1 MRVMKDPETRRQE
14 IVATATQL
22 FEENGVAKTSMAA
35 IATRLQIAKG
45 LVYYYFE
52 SKNVLVEAV
61 LEQLTQNLNR
71 SLADIVAR
79 DELGFHEKL
88 KAILRLYFSAIQSH
102 PALLSLAPSDPGMF
116 ALLCD
121 GLSTI
126 AFNHVQVV
134 LQHGLSNGL
143 ISIEYPDYMLKIL
156 IKGLGDLYIDGVHD
170 PNIHA
175 TLIEQTLGLVK
186 DSLRGC

>member
-1 MRVMKDPETRRQE
+1 MRIMKDPETRRQE
-14 IVATATQL
+14 IITAATQL

-45 LVYYYFE
+45 LVYYYFD
-52 SKNVLVEAV
+52 SKDALVEAV

-79 DELGFHEKL
+79 EALDFHDKL
-88 KAILRLYFSAIQSH
+88 KSILRLYFGAIQSH
-102 PALLSLAPSDPGMF
+102 PALLALAPTDPGIF

-134 LQHGLSNGL
+134 LQHGLSQGL
-143 ISIEYPDYMLKIL
+143 IAIEYPDYMLKIL

-175 TLIEQTLGLVK
+175 TLIEQTLGLEK
-186 DSLRGC
+186 DSLK